1 MLDAILGIA
10 SSSGLGAIVGL
21 VGSWMAKRE
30 QRKLDELNNA
40 HEISMAEID
49 LRRDEAESK
58 QALAM
63 ADKQIEQAQAESEIA
78 SEVAAGEAFSLSQET
93 ANKSSGVQWVDG
105 IRSLMRPVIT
115 IYLLIVVTYIT
126 YNIHQTLGG
135 LNALGTSDLY
145 SLYSHIINQTV
156 FLAVTATLW
165 WFGSRPAK

>member
-78 SEVAAGEAFSLSQET
+78 SEVAAGEAFSLAKSLP
-93 ANKSSGVQWVDG
+93 AN
-105 IRSLMRPVIT
+105 PAA
-115 IYLLIVVTYIT
+115 YL
-126 YNIHQTLGG
+126 
-135 LNALGTSDLY
+135 
-145 SLYSHIINQTV
+145 
-156 FLAVTATLW
+156 
-165 WFGSRPAK
+165 GSTGSAH